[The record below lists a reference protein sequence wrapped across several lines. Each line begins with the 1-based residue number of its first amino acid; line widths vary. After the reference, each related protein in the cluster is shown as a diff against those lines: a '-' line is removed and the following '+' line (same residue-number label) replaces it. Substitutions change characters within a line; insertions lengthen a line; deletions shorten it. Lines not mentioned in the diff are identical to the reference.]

1 MWTAEKQREPIGPG
15 RELAQPLQIRQA
27 LDLGVKET
35 LDTVQHTVVENEPV
49 FALAVT
55 DHMLEEGQVL
65 AEALAA
71 GGALLQELRQQLGE
85 LELLER
91 GCGRGRVKGEQSLQ
105 EAAGELAHRS
115 RRGAEQALS
124 EPLACQAVVVGECGL
139 CGLGLGVAE
148 AVGLV
153 LLVLVLVLQVLRR
166 LLLLALLALFQRVF
180 SPGCEILGLRL

>member
-35 LDTVQHTVVENEPV
+35 LDTVQHIVVENEPV

-71 GGALLQELRQQLGE
+71 GGALLQELCQQLGE
-85 LELLER
+85 LELLEL

-139 CGLGLGVAE
+139 WLGLGVAE

-153 LLVLVLVLQVLRR
+153 LLVLVLQVLRR
-166 LLLLALLALFQRVF
+166 LLLALLAFFQRVF